1 MSKKSS
7 EFPTMQAMLV
17 GAALVG
23 LIAGTTSAQAAAVG
37 AGASI
42 QGAKLVGQAAMPAVA
57 SRRAGCP
64 VPGAKLRNEVEV
76 PVASRR
82 AGPGIACKRSCDY
95 PRGP

>member
-7 EFPTMQAMLV
+7 KFPTMQAMLV

-37 AGASI
+37 DGAST

-57 SRRAGCP
+57 SRH
-64 VPGAKLRNEVEV
+64 
-76 PVASRR
+76 